1 MTSFGEPL
9 EQNEVN
15 YLIDLAKD
23 PDSNLIDIE
32 KLSQIMMPSD
42 DIIEDLTQQANEKIK
57 REEAEAKMKRQE

>member
-57 REEAEAKMKRQE
+57 REEAEAKMKR

>member
-1 MTSFGEPL
+1 MMSFGEPL
-9 EQNEVN
+9 EQNEVD

-57 REEAEAKMKRQE
+57 REEAEAKK

>member
-15 YLIDLAKD
+15 YLIDLARD

-57 REEAEAKMKRQE
+57 REEAEAKMKR